1 MASVSKHWVPDRRDM
16 IWVNFNPQVGSKMK
30 DEHPMLVLSPKAFNE
45 RTQLV
50 IGLPMTHA
58 QSNETNPFAVKLAL
72 SKWIEKEDL
81 GKTVHVYTLTN
92 DVRVIKLLKPSKYS
106 RAHKSTKRT
115 FIKRCSLVPKGCM
128 PNSLRYY
135 DPCLSD
141 TIIKKYPDVVGIVGI
156 PLKDAN
162 ELKRTLKTTSKK
174 IKSFLKFA
182 EDSVGVRGIPELV
195 LHPLTKRPSS
205 EIIVKDSDTLENNY
219 KLLTK
224 FDLNNEAKM
233 IQFMDKH
240 ATYDPNTLFYTYTE

>member
-1 MASVSKHWVPDRRDM
+1 MEEIPYRNTKLLIQTIPKGTLLFRLVKQPKNDLRGVPLDDGTRC
-16 IWVNFNPQVGSKMK
+16 IIPNYNVFFYP
-30 DEHPMLVLSPKAFNE
+30 
-45 RTQLV
+45 
-50 IGLPMTHA
+50 
-58 QSNETNPFAVKLAL
+58 NPFAVKLAL

-174 IKSFLKFA
+174 VKSFLKFA

-240 ATYDPNTLFYTYTE
+240 ATYDPKTFFYTYTE